1 MTVPTHI
8 KWFVEEQG
16 IQLKN
21 NIPINCYLIDY
32 RDDDTVLDEWALHI
46 RRNYIDDMQL
56 LEDAEINEMSVE
68 EYLSKRVIPSDG

>member
-46 RRNYIDDMQL
+46 DRK
-56 LEDAEINEMSVE
+56 SV
-68 EYLSKRVIPSDG
+68 V